1 MPHAPSQAIAAKRVM
16 PLAIGTL
23 LLVSILGTATVRLLG
38 ISIHEPDAAPVTSRS
53 LRFEDGA
60 DGSVIVI
67 DAATG
72 TTAARL
78 TGEQGFLRVTLR
90 TLSRERK
97 RDGSGSEQP
106 FELTL
111 HADGRLT
118 LIDPSTRKRVDLDSF
133 GPTNAGVFARLLDR
147 TTLRQP

>member
-1 MPHAPSQAIAAKRVM
+1 
-16 PLAIGTL
+16 
-23 LLVSILGTATVRLLG
+23 
-38 ISIHEPDAAPVTSRS
+38 

-60 DGSVIVI
+60 DGSVVVI

-72 TTAARL
+72 ATAARL

-97 RDGSGSEQP
+97 RDGSGPEQP

-118 LIDPSTRKRVDLDSF
+118 LVDPSTGKRVDLDSF
-133 GPTNAGVFARLLDR
+133 GPANAGVFARLLDR